1 MISVTAQ
8 ITYTIYM
15 DLHRTSAKPEWETI
29 APTKRTAIQKLAA
42 TTHGVITPPNIITVI
57 GLGLVVYG
65 LIEIMQQHLWFGI
78 IWVIIGR
85 LLDIADGM
93 AAQATHTKSPLGEIF
108 DATADKA
115 GTFLTI
121 IVFVLAGI
129 TPWWAALALALP
141 QLIIA
146 VVILYKK
153 RAGQGVH
160 PTRQG
165 KLSMAALWL
174 AAAGMFLT
182 VALHAPLA
190 LIISTALVT
199 AASIALGFYA
209 LWQYATGRD

>member
-1 MISVTAQ
+1 
-8 ITYTIYM
+8 M
-15 DLHRTSAKPEWETI
+15 DLHRTSAKPEWETT
-29 APTKRTAIQKLAA
+29 APAQRTAIQNLAA
-42 TTHGVITPPNIITVI
+42 STHGIVTPPNIITVV

-65 LIEIMQQHLWFGI
+65 LIEIMQQHLWLGI
-78 IWVIIGR
+78 LWVIIGR

-182 VALHAPLA
+182 RALNAPF
-190 LIISTALVT
+190 ALVIAT
-199 AASIALGFYA
+199 AIVTTASIALGFYA